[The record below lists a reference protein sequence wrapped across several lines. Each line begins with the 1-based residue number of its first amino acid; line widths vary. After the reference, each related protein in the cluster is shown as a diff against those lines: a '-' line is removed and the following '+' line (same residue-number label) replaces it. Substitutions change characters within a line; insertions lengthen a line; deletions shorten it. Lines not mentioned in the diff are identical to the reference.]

1 MKKSEHE
8 FDKRREM
15 YMVRRREKIRS
26 GRVMSVF
33 LLCAIMLLGD
43 AGMMTIQAAP
53 STGRAANLV
62 VIVRYQ
68 GDTVGDDDTGYN
80 TPIYLTDLG
89 SPDNLLGL
97 VAKAFQWRE

>member
-1 MKKSEHE
+1 
-8 FDKRREM
+8 
-15 YMVRRREKIRS
+15 MVRRRKKIRS

-80 TPIYLTDLG
+80 TPYTSQISG